1 MAENVGPVTISLN
14 GQVIAQCK
22 SVRTDVNTGRRVQK
36 GMNPT
41 GRPDGFTQG
50 TPKYTLDVDVY
61 IRKIGG
67 AVDWDN
73 LQNAVLTICPRGISG
88 KMIIYTEVICLSYSE
103 AYGEEEEAVRAVKL
117 EALNRIEVD
126 I

>member
-1 MAENVGPVTISLN
+1 MAENVGPVTLSLD

-73 LQNAVLTICPRGISG
+73 LQGAVLAIRPRGISG
-88 KMIIYTEVICLSYSE
+88 KMIIYTGVMCLSYSD

-117 EALNRIEVD
+117 EALDRLEVD